1 MVENY
6 FASKRD
12 EALNIHFCPNGDPV
26 IDAYKKDVD
35 IGALRK
41 NLTLTVEERMNNF
54 LRGMEAMYEF
64 RRAGDKL
71 RAKQGARHGQA

>member
-1 MVENY
+1 MKDHF

-12 EALNIHFCPNGDPV
+12 EALNIHFSPHGDPV
-26 IDAYKKDVD
+26 IDVYKKDVD
-35 IGALRK
+35 IGALRR
-41 NLTLTVEERMNNF
+41 NLSLTVEERMNNF

-71 RAKQGARHGQA
+71 RA

>member
-1 MVENY
+1 MKDNF

-12 EALNIHFCPNGDPV
+12 ESLNIHFSPHGDPV

-35 IGALRK
+35 IGALRR
-41 NLTLTVEERMNNF
+41 NLSLTVEERMNNF

-64 RRAGDKL
+64 RRAGNKL
-71 RAKQGARHGQA
+71 RA